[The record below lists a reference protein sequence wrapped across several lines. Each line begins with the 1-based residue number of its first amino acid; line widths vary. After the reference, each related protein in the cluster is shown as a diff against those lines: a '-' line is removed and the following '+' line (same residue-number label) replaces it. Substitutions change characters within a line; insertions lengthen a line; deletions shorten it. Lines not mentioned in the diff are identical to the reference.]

1 VTSDPGSETKRTG
14 RVAGP
19 RRAPSTGSIVLRIVA
34 AAWAVILLLILHHA
48 VFVSD
53 DAISN
58 YGHVWYVSDRIWHFH
73 HIPWSMPVMGHGKAL
88 AFPYALVPWLSAALL
103 RPLLG
108 DWVVTL
114 WLVVGTVGLITTTF
128 WAFPELRRGWWAAA
142 VLVNPA
148 LVVASIIGQ
157 LPFLWGASMLMGA
170 VACWR
175 RRRFV
180 LAAVLAGLGQATHP
194 AVVLP
199 MGAVLVAWW
208 WYWEPDRRK
217 LLRYYAASLVPAIPA
232 ALLVFASPVFGDS
245 DPVVIATS
253 FFGTLGVR
261 ILVLAVPIALVVA
274 QRRQQSPI
282 TPLRV
287 ATRFPAAV
295 CLTLL
300 LSNIVLAGP
309 LEAEYSWGALDRKP
323 DTYLLTFI
331 KSSKFEAGAT
341 YRILRAHDG
350 KIGMYQLVQHNAR
363 LDSEFFPESIGRNS
377 WPDVTKYSQFLRSRR
392 VDYVIIFSTY
402 DREWR
407 TNEHQLLRDLKRQG
421 PDRCDADR
429 VGVHQ
434 ISAARAFDV
443 YNIRRDC

>member
-1 VTSDPGSETKRTG
+1 VTSGLVDETQRAG
-14 RVAGP
+14 PVAGP
-19 RRAPSTGSIVLRIVA
+19 RRARSTGSIVLWIVA
-34 AAWAVILLLILHHA
+34 AAWAVILLLILHNA

-58 YGHVWYVSDRIWHFH
+58 YGHVWYVSDRIWRLH
-73 HIPWSMPVMGHGKAL
+73 HIPWSMPVIGHGKAL

-103 RPLLG
+103 RPILG

-114 WLVVGTVGLITTTF
+114 WLVVGTVGLIAATF

-148 LVVASIIGQ
+148 LVVAAIIGQ

-175 RRRFV
+175 RRRYV
-180 LAAVLAGLGQATHP
+180 LAAVLTGLGQATHP

-199 MGAVLVAWW
+199 MGVVLVAWW
-208 WYWEPDRRK
+208 LRWEPDCRR
-217 LLRYYAASLVPAIPA
+217 LLRYYAASLLPAIPA

-245 DPVVIATS
+245 DPVVVATS

-261 ILVLAVPIALVVA
+261 ILVLAVPIALVVV
-274 QRRQQSPI
+274 QRRLQSPA
-282 TPLRV
+282 TPFRV
-287 ATRFPAAV
+287 TTRVPAIM

-309 LEAEYSWGALDRKP
+309 LEAQYSWGALGRKP
-323 DTYLLTFI
+323 DTQLLTFI
-331 KSSKFEAGAT
+331 KSSQFDPGKT
-341 YRILRAHDG
+341 YRTLRAHDG
-350 KIGMYQLVQHNAR
+350 KIGMYQLVQHKAR
-363 LDSEFFPESIGRNS
+363 LDSEFFPESIARNN
-377 WPDVTKYSQFLRSRR
+377 WPDVTKYSQFLRSRG
-392 VDYVIIFSTY
+392 VDYVIIFRSY

-407 TNEHQLLRDLKRQG
+407 TNEHQLLRDMKKQG
-421 PDRCDADR
+421 PDRCDADH

-434 ISAARAFDV
+434 ISAAKAFDV
-443 YNIRRDC
+443 YQIRRDC